1 MLRRDFLTAAS
12 LGASAACRGMAPERP
27 NILLVLADDQS
38 WQDTGANGARHV
50 STPAFDRLAREGV
63 RFTNS
68 FSACPSC
75 TPSRSAILMGRHVW
89 QQEQAGVLYGAMP
102 PRIPLYTHLLEDSG

>member
-1 MLRRDFLTAAS
+1 MRRRDFLSATLAATAACQRNTP
-12 LGASAACRGMAPERP
+12 ARP

-38 WQDTGANGARHV
+38 WLDTSASGARHV
-50 STPAFDRLAREGV
+50 ATPAFDRLAREGV

-75 TPSRSAILMGRHVW
+75 TPSRSAILSGRHVW
-89 QQEQAGVLYGAMP
+89 QQQQAGVLYGSMP
-102 PRIPLYTHLLEDSG
+102 PEIPALANAMSIWP